1 MLLSTILQKILIFL
15 CSCFSSVVPKLHYIC
30 KSLSHFPEHTP
41 WLYESIY
48 QFIVSSAAFYK
59 GTASCITQSAS
70 SNQLYF
76 SIWEHFRKPSVN
88 LSGFLSFPPSPD
100 KSENTK
106 ALLPVYILLFIRVA
120 VQPRL
125 HPVTNAPVIYSN
137 DSSPEAG
144 GTLQFDKVCIKVS
157 LPSPPSPWILFCF
170 STEYILECYF
180 QKAFELRWY
189 LRNLTTENLLF
200 IEGKIIFFP
209 SASIKHGSP
218 RKRDVGYLFLKSNNV
233 GLGGY
238 SACFATHGAPSS
250 FRRNISLRSKV
261 NNFNS
266 TSISLHWRGF
276 SFGFCLGEKA

>member
-1 MLLSTILQKILIFL
+1 MKEMP
-15 CSCFSSVVPKLHYIC
+15 V
-30 KSLSHFPEHTP
+30 LSHKLLLQISFIFQSESVSESRVWTFQVFCLFPLLLTKVKTRRPFCP
-41 WLYESIY
+41 W
-48 QFIVSSAAFYK
+48 
-59 GTASCITQSAS
+59 
-70 SNQLYF
+70 
-76 SIWEHFRKPSVN
+76 
-88 LSGFLSFPPSPD
+88 
-100 KSENTK
+100 
-106 ALLPVYILLFIRVA
+106 YILLFIRVA

-157 LPSPPSPWILFCF
+157 LPSPPSPWILFFF

-200 IEGKIIFFP
+200 IEGKIIFFS
-209 SASIKHGSP
+209 SASINHGTP

-233 GLGGY
+233 SLRSY
-238 SACFATHGAPSS
+238 SACFATPGAPSS

-266 TSISLHWRGF
+266 TSISLHWSGF